1 MFLKQNLLLILM
13 SLMLPLILTIL
24 TRMRNLLWI
33 LLMKL
38 MRLVTLLIQMQVVI
52 HRFPQTHL
60 SLTPSKIPLVQIL
73 PNQLDLFLLPLS
85 FLFQMLSLKLLPFL
99 LSFV

>member
-13 SLMLPLILTIL
+13 SLMLPLILTYPR
-24 TRMRNLLWI
+24 TRNLLWI

-52 HRFPQTHL
+52 HRFPQTLL

-73 PNQLDLFLLPLS
+73 PSQLDLFLLPLS

>member
-13 SLMLPLILTIL
+13 SLMLPLILTYPR
-24 TRMRNLLWI
+24 TRNLLRI

-52 HRFPQTHL
+52 HRFPQTLIL

-73 PNQLDLFLLPLS
+73 PNQLDLFLFPLS
-85 FLFQMLSLKLLPFL
+85 FLFQTLSLKLLTFL

>member
-13 SLMLPLILTIL
+13 SLMLPLILTYPR
-24 TRMRNLLWI
+24 TRNLLLV

-52 HRFPQTHL
+52 HRFPQTLL
-60 SLTPSKIPLVQIL
+60 SLTPSKIPLIQIL
-73 PNQLDLFLLPLS
+73 PNQLDLFLFPLW
-85 FLFQMLSLKLLPFL
+85 FFVQMLSLKLLTFL

>member
-1 MFLKQNLLLILM
+1 MFLKQNLLLFRL

-24 TRMRNLLWI
+24 TRTRNLLWI
-33 LLMKL
+33 LLKL

-60 SLTPSKIPLVQIL
+60 SLTPSKIPLVEIL
-73 PNQLDLFLLPLS
+73 TNQLDLCLFPLS
-85 FLFQMLSLKLLPFL
+85 FLFQLLSLKLLTFL